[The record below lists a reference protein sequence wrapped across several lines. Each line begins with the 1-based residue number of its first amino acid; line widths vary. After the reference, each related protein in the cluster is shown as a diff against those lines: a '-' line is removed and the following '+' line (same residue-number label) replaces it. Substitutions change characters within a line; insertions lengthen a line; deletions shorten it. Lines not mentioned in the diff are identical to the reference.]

1 MHAEKRAGPGG
12 QNNGGTFPG
21 SQANSDSSQP
31 VTTALYFLNR
41 PFLYS
46 LNENNDI
53 IVLCMRMGI
62 GTAERSQ
69 LFIKELLVSHKPS
82 WYSMISTCYKAFVFS
97 QLPFFYIH

>member
-1 MHAEKRAGPGG
+1 MHTEKRAGPGG
-12 QNNGGTFPG
+12 QNNGSTFPG

-31 VTTALYFLNR
+31 VTTALSFLI
-41 PFLYS
+41 FIFI
-46 LNENNDI
+46 NENNDI

-69 LFIKELLVSHKPS
+69 CFIKELLVSHKPS

-97 QLPFFYIH
+97 QWPFFYIH

>member
-1 MHAEKRAGPGG
+1 MHTEKRAGPGG

-46 LNENNDI
+46 LNENNDN

-69 LFIKELLVSHKPS
+69 LFIKEFTKFLNSECRSNSFMV
-82 WYSMISTCYKAFVFS
+82 
-97 QLPFFYIH
+97 